1 MLSFDVEKS
10 WEDQGTGY
18 MEDLMKHIMWKEGK
32 THLSVEMEPAK
43 FTQVSRALSVV
54 KRSEPTFPCWMLVF
68 PSYLSS

>member
-1 MLSFDVEKS
+1 MEKS

-43 FTQVSRALSVV
+43 YLGVQGIIS
-54 KRSEPTFPCWMLVF
+54 SEKK
-68 PSYLSS
+68 